1 MFNIVGCRLFEN
13 VFKSYGTNEI
23 MSGSLG
29 LIIGPICIRL
39 SITVIRSDCELVLC

>member
-1 MFNIVGCRLFEN
+1 MYL
-13 VFKSYGTNEI
+13 SYGTIGI

-39 SITVIRSDCELVLC
+39 SITVIRSDCELILC